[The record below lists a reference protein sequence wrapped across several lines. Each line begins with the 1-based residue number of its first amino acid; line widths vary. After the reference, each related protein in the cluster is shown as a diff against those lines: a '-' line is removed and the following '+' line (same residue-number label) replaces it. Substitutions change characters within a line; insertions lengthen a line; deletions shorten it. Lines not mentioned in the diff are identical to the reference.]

1 MQPLR
6 QPCVKHPVVAP
17 AQGVDERSG
26 VRTTV
31 KHLST
36 LGIYEKSMEAGERMS
51 FFSGCQDARNMISI
65 VEIKCPKCG
74 ADIEVFVRDG
84 KTVGD
89 SVCDQCGYTIKENQ
103 NI

>member
-1 MQPLR
+1 MHFIKSLMLIVLWIATSFIGKLIAKKYCYR
-6 QPCVKHPVVAP
+6 V
-17 AQGVDERSG
+17 
-26 VRTTV
+26 
-31 KHLST
+31 
-36 LGIYEKSMEAGERMS
+36 YEKSMEACERMS

>member
-1 MQPLR
+1 MKILWILLERIFSPTIFLWLF
-6 QPCVKHPVVAP
+6 C
-17 AQGVDERSG
+17 ERS
-26 VRTTV
+26 
-31 KHLST
+31 
-36 LGIYEKSMEAGERMS
+36 S

>member
-1 MQPLR
+1 
-6 QPCVKHPVVAP
+6 
-17 AQGVDERSG
+17 
-26 VRTTV
+26 
-31 KHLST
+31 
-36 LGIYEKSMEAGERMS
+36 
-51 FFSGCQDARNMISI
+51 MISI

-103 NI
+103 NIEEDKRESSVIQLPR

>member
-1 MQPLR
+1 
-6 QPCVKHPVVAP
+6 
-17 AQGVDERSG
+17 
-26 VRTTV
+26 
-31 KHLST
+31 
-36 LGIYEKSMEAGERMS
+36 MS

-89 SVCDQCGYTIKENQ
+89 SVCAVSYTHLTLPTKPTV
-103 NI
+103 